1 MILNYIECM
10 NKYGND
16 YQLEKALTE
25 EQIFRIEP
33 GLYSTEKYYS
43 ELEIIIKKYPNAILT
58 GEYAFYYHGL
68 TDVIPE
74 KYDIAT
80 KAKAAKLLD
89 SRIVQTYVRDDLL
102 MLG

>member
-33 GLYSTEKYYS
+33 GLYSTEKYY
-43 ELEIIIKKYPNAILT
+43 
-58 GEYAFYYHGL
+58 
-68 TDVIPE
+68 
-74 KYDIAT
+74 
-80 KAKAAKLLD
+80 
-89 SRIVQTYVRDDLL
+89 
-102 MLG
+102 